1 MMQGKSGKTLKQ
13 LIEEVASLIVS
24 SKRIVVFTGA
34 GISTES
40 GIPDFRGP
48 DGLWTKFDPEDFTYQ
63 RFVTSR
69 EARKRLWGM
78 SKTVGLSWT
87 DMKPNDAHYA
97 VVELERIGKL
107 DCVITQNVDGLHQK
121 AGNSE
126 DKVIQLHGN
135 MQWAKCLS
143 CGARWRNKEVMRWVE
158 AGAEDPE
165 CVKCGGIIKPEGVFF
180 GEAMPVKETMEA
192 ERRSSMCDLCI
203 VIGSSLV
210 VYPAALMPQYALQSG
225 AKLVIINEGETS
237 LDHVAN
243 IRIDDKAGKVMSQV
257 VKKVKTKLGAK

>member
-1 MMQGKSGKTLKQ
+1 MNQEISGKTLKE
-13 LIEEVASLIVS
+13 LIEEVADLIVS

-48 DGLWTKFDPEDFTYQ
+48 DGIWTKYDPEDFTYQ

-69 EARKRLWGM
+69 EARKRLWSMG
-78 SKTVGLSWT
+78 KTMGLSFT
-87 DMKPNDAHYA
+87 GMKPNAAHYA
-97 VVELERIGKL
+97 VAELEKLGKL

-121 AGNSE
+121 AGNAE

-135 MQWAKCLS
+135 MQWAKCLT
-143 CGARWRNKEVMRWVE
+143 CGERYGFEQILKWVE

-165 CVKCGGIIKPEGVFF
+165 CVKCGGILKPEGVFF
-180 GEAMPVKETMEA
+180 GESLPMKEVNEA
-192 ERRSSMCDLCI
+192 ERCSTSCDLCI
-203 VIGSSLV
+203 VIGSTLT

-225 AKLVIINEGETS
+225 AKLIIINEGPTE
-237 LDHVAN
+237 LDHAAY
-243 IRIDDKAGKVMSQV
+243 IRIDGKAAKVMSQV
-257 VKKVKTKLGAK
+257 VKRIKAKLGVK